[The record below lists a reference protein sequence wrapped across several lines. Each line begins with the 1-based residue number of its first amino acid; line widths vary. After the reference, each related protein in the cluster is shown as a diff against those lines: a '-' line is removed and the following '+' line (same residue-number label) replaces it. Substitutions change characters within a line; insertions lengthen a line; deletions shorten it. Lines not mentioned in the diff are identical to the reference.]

1 MEEKTPLQKVVD
13 IFVDYYGED
22 RVDLQGNTIMV
33 YFPRVTVTNENDRS
47 VEITEL
53 YVKVVVDSDG
63 RLRGTFTLNR
73 SEYTAEQYYSGYMHS
88 HVSGIPKY
96 NHSAFQSSCLGN
108 GPIRDT
114 CSSLNTTFDEYIWNL
129 FVLELD
135 KYVHTES
142 ISGVPYKYLE
152 RIGSPNSG
160 SHYFVGRVVTIPNIV
175 VENPITDAIMDLL
188 LRRFLPYVIEKRPF
202 RFNFIGQYS
211 IADSPYNI
219 VIRLSNLFIEW
230 FNTSL
235 SSEEQGVL
243 KPELIG
249 TNTLIV
255 CKVSNGVIIRK
266 ELNRIGI
273 PNFNGYRR
281 LIGRPLWTFKDREVT
296 LNITNISENENIT
309 TLPEDE
315 NSSILLHPDVVIY
328 FVQKL
333 LRVINYKYGKTE
345 RFVPGEETIYL

>member
-281 LIGRPLWTFKDREVT
+281 LIGIPLWTFKDREVT

>member
-96 NHSAFQSSCLGN
+96 SHSAFQNSCLGN

-142 ISGVPYKYLE
+142 ISGVPYRYLE
-152 RIGSPNSG
+152 RIGLPDNS
-160 SHYFVGRVVTIPNIV
+160 SHYFVDRVVTIPNVV
-175 VENPITDAIMDLL
+175 VENPTTEAIIDLL

-235 SSEEQGVL
+235 SSEVQGVL
-243 KPELIG
+243 KQELMDAG
-249 TNTLIV
+249 TLIV
-255 CKVSNGVIIRK
+255 CKAGNGVIIRK
-266 ELNRIGI
+266 ELNLIGR
-273 PNFNGYRR
+273 PNFDEYRR

-296 LNITNISENENIT
+296 LNITNIPENENIT
-309 TLPEDE
+309 TPPEDE
-315 NSSILLHPDVVIY
+315 NSSILLHPDVVVY